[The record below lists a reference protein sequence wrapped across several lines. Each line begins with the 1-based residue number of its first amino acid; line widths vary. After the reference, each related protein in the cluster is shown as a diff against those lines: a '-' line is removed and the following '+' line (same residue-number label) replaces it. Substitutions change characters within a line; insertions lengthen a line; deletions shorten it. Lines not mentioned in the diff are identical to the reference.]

1 MLAAAASFDR
11 RCVQP
16 LTLLCMYAAGRT
28 TGLVLDCGDGSTT
41 AVPVYEG
48 FAVSSAITRSDIGG
62 RDVTDHLQQL
72 LRRTGVALTT
82 SAEREVVRE
91 MKEKVC
97 EVDQRPR
104 SDSGYSATTP
114 TVTYRL
120 PDGNVLTLAAE
131 RSRAA
136 EVLFTPSIIGCE
148 DSGAFAWH
156 AAARAAA
163 QLTCE
168 LRCARR
174 RHEGGV
180 QVRPGNVTIP
190 PQALLAF
197 HITRVILF
205 LRAAARLYCSPS
217 CLAAAARCSR
227 ASATAC
233 CRS

>member
-1 MLAAAASFDR
+1 
-11 RCVQP
+11 
-16 LTLLCMYAAGRT
+16 MYAAGRT

-62 RDVTDHLQQL
+62 RDVTEHLQQL

-114 TVTYRL
+114 NVTYRL
-120 PDGNVLTLAAE
+120 PDGNVLTLGAE

-136 EVLFTPSIIGCE
+136 EVLFSPSIIGSE
-148 DSGAFAWH
+148 DSGAFAC
-156 AAARAAA
+156 
-163 QLTCE
+163 T
-168 LRCARR
+168 
-174 RHEGGV
+174 
-180 QVRPGNVTIP
+180 
-190 PQALLAF
+190 
-197 HITRVILF
+197 
-205 LRAAARLYCSPS
+205 RLYALPRSS
-217 CLAAAARCSR
+217 LASTGVADVVMR
-227 ASATAC
+227 AVSKC
-233 CRS
+233 DLEM